1 MIDSQ
6 VHEEIS
12 EMEFI
17 KLYNDRAQELNELQ
31 GAVNQG
37 KGQLQALGQI
47 EETEELK
54 KFVENLIKAEGVKQK
69 QKLIMDL
76 QAMETNLSTKKK
88 ELERLTPTM
97 KELNDKLKAKQDGER
112 KVSEDAAKTE
122 AKEPGSDKQ

>member
-1 MIDSQ
+1 
-6 VHEEIS
+6 
-12 EMEFI
+12 MEFI

-37 KGQLQALGQI
+37 NGQLQALGQI

>member
-37 KGQLQALGQI
+37 NGQLQALGQI